1 MPLPAPSLC
10 EPVSFPAPL
19 PFFLVNNSS
28 FSSYPDPQLLSFSL
42 SPFSGTRG
50 ISLLV
55 QGWGALISGYGS
67 PTDQN
72 SHAWEMEAA
81 SPSLLSLLG
90 DDAALRQ
97 FLGEVDIHAPIPT
110 GNNDRL
116 WSSANLL

>member
-55 QGWGALISGYGS
+55 QGWGAWPSALG
-67 PTDQN
+67 
-72 SHAWEMEAA
+72 MEARQTKIHMHGRWRQPRLPC
-81 SPSLLSLLG
+81 SPCSGMMLG
-90 DDAALRQ
+90 S
-97 FLGEVDIHAPIPT
+97 G
-110 GNNDRL
+110 
-116 WSSANLL
+116 SS